1 MYRYNRKRTQ
11 GRLVFVCLI
20 MLAISA
26 RKEENPKKTA
36 GQLLYLAYGEVRDI
50 RFAEGILILL
60 ESLA

>member
-26 RKEENPKKTA
+26 RKEENPKTA

>member
-1 MYRYNRKRTQ
+1 
-11 GRLVFVCLI
+11 

-26 RKEENPKKTA
+26 RKEENPKTA